1 MIGSPLCAALT
12 PEIRTQRCSSFH
24 GMKIQPFNCSKH
36 RRSSGDRDR
45 LLPAD
50 HKSPAKKEE
59 NDPFAGQCSSPRFL
73 PNPRVNHR
81 RLSAISKV
89 LDAPDVV
96 TEFPAKL
103 IDFNRQNQLAVALGH
118 SIYIWEEDR
127 VTQLMEADTDITALC
142 WADDHIVISARGE
155 VELWDVNRSTII
167 RPLAPH
173 SERCCAMSFAGQR
186 VATGGADAAI
196 HVTDLRS
203 SSRSSFPGHHE
214 EILALAWSPDGVH
227 LASSAYDNKVIV
239 WGERKKRVHD
249 FSAPIR
255 SIAYVTP
262 TVVAVG
268 ELNESGSIRFLYR
281 RDGQSEMSV
290 ETGAP
295 VSAIAFSE
303 HWGVFAGHRQTNFQW
318 ELWSREMRRIGQYN
332 GHNGDILNVAASQ
345 DGSMLATIGADET
358 LQIWQLRDGKA
369 RTPSF
374 HRDATRDSYPLL
386 LR

>member
-1 MIGSPLCAALT
+1 
-12 PEIRTQRCSSFH
+12 
-24 GMKIQPFNCSKH
+24 MKIQPFNCSKQH
-36 RRSSGDRDR
+36 RSSGDRDR
-45 LLPAD
+45 LVPTD
-50 HKSPAKKEE
+50 HKSPAKMEE
-59 NDPFAGQCSSPRFL
+59 NDPFASQGSTPRFL
-73 PNPRVNHR
+73 PNPRVNQR

-103 IDFNRQNQLAVALGH
+103 IDFNRRNQLAVALGH

-142 WADDHIVISARGE
+142 WTDDHIVVSARGE

-167 RPLAPH
+167 RPMAPH
-173 SERCCAMSFAGQR
+173 SERCCSMSFAGQR
-186 VATGGADAAI
+186 VATGGADAVI
-196 HVTDLRS
+196 RLNDLRIS
-203 SSRSSFPGHHE
+203 SGSSFTGHHE

-249 FSAPIR
+249 FSAPIQ
-255 SIAYVTP
+255 ALTYVTP
-262 TVVAVG
+262 TVIAVG
-268 ELNESGSIRFLYR
+268 ELNDRGSMRFLYR
-281 RDGQSEMSV
+281 RDSQSDVCV

-318 ELWSREMRRIGQYN
+318 ELWSREMRRIGQFN

-345 DGSMLATIGADET
+345 DGSLLATIGADET

-374 HRDATRDSYPLL
+374 SRDTTRVPSPLL